1 MDGAMRVMLATLLSA
16 VALAGSAH
24 AGGGC
29 TTEGYKK
36 LWSGDRVPTPACQAN
51 LLGRVA
57 RDHGLRISDAQI
69 RRNPA
74 AREKIC
80 DAVGR
85 DGRLVYACQIIDRY

>member
-1 MDGAMRVMLATLLSA
+1 MRILIGILMSTI
-16 VALAGSAH
+16 ALAGSAH
-24 AGGGC
+24 AGAGC

-57 RDHGLRISDAQI
+57 RDHGLRISNAQI
-69 RRNPA
+69 RRDPA
-74 AREKIC
+74 TRERIC

-85 DGRLVYACQIIDRY
+85 DGRLVYACQIIHRY